1 MGNIVLLDELTIN
14 KIAAGEVIE
23 RPASAIKEMVENS
36 IDAGANNITVEIKNG
51 GISYIR
57 ITDNG
62 KGIKEDD
69 LELAFERHATSK
81 IRSADDLNKI
91 KSMGFRGEALASI
104 AAISRVELTSKTV
117 DQLTGNQIVVE
128 GGKILEK
135 TPVGSAVGTTII
147 VTNLFYNTP
156 VRYKFL
162 RKDFT
167 ESGYIEDVI
176 SRIAL
181 AHPEI
186 AIKLIN
192 SGKTVIQTNGNGDLK
207 TVIYSLYGR
216 DVANS
221 IIDVDYYENDI
232 HIYGV
237 VGKPEIARSNRSNQV
252 FFINK
257 RYVKDKTLAS
267 AAERAYKDL
276 IPNGKFGFL
285 VLNLDMNPSK
295 VDVNV
300 HPAKLEVRFENESI
314 IFKALYNAIKNQ
326 LSVVE
331 DKKKNSRDSF
341 FDNRGSEETIVE
353 QIYRQRQA
361 QSLGLNY
368 VSPTTQAKPTN
379 EVEKVVPSY
388 ETVNKQPEYQPKV
401 KKEIAEENNEKKEN
415 SEFEKIPQL
424 TGDETLDKSQEVLRK
439 LQELKNKMLQECKEN
454 GTPISENT
462 INKEPKH
469 QYIEETKI
477 EEPRHQFV
485 EETKVEEPKH
495 QYVEETKV
503 EEPKYQF
510 EEETKVEEP
519 KHQFV
524 EEAKVEG
531 PKYQFEEETKVEE
544 PKHQFVEE
552 AKVEEPKHQFVEEA
566 KVEEPKYQFVEETKT
581 EDPKYQ
587 YDEKTQNEEMNK
599 LEISNNGLS
608 EKESEY
614 KSEYSP
620 EFEEMYMRFF
630 GTKPGSKQEKVEQEK
645 KQEQEKEAFDQLVK
659 PVENISIFDD
669 KNDKKVPLYKFI
681 GIAFDDYAIL
691 EIDKE
696 MCIINLREAQER
708 VLFEV
713 IKDDYYDSHQVSSQL
728 LLLPDVITL
737 SRKEM
742 EIAKDNREMFKKAG
756 FVFEE
761 FGENTIKLTQV
772 PEICAELET
781 NLLFLEILE
790 EINSVAR
797 TAKREI
803 EEKFLQIIAK
813 KAVDELKRVTTKEE
827 IESLMEKVLILDNP
841 FVAAD
846 GTTYAIK
853 MSKYDI
859 ERKFARK

>member
-388 ETVNKQPEYQPKV
+388 ETVNKQPEYQPEV

-477 EEPRHQFV
+477 EEP
-485 EETKVEEPKH
+485 
-495 QYVEETKV
+495 
-503 EEPKYQF
+503 
-510 EEETKVEEP
+510 

-524 EEAKVEG
+524 EE
-531 PKYQFEEETKVEE
+531 P
-544 PKHQFVEE
+544 
-552 AKVEEPKHQFVEEA
+552 KVEEPKHQFVEEA
-566 KVEEPKYQFVEETKT
+566 KVEEPKYQFVEETKV
-581 EDPKYQ
+581 EEPKYQ
-587 YDEKTQNEEMNK
+587 YDEKSQNEEMNK
-599 LEISNNGLS
+599 PEISNNGLS
-608 EKESEY
+608 EKGSEY

-645 KQEQEKEAFDQLVK
+645 KQEQEKEALDQLVK